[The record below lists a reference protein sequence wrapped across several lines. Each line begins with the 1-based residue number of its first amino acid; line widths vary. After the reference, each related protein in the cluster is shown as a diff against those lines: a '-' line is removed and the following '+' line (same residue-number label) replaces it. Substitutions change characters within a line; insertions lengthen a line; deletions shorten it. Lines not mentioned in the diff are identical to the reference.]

1 MNIKL
6 GCRRRDTL
14 WRLNV
19 GILNNKLVVEQIK
32 DEIQKYL
39 EENNNDNTDP
49 AILWDALKAVIRG
62 KLISITSNLKKV
74 KETQYNNLTTDLKQL
89 EQKHKEKS
97 DRKTQKQI
105 KEVRNQINNLLHQD
119 MEIKA
124 RYLKQN
130 DYELGPKAT
139 KLLARRLRK
148 QQAAITVN
156 KLHDPKTNQPKYEPK
171 EIENIFRDYYKD
183 LYMQTSTTNHMRT
196 KSFLDSLDLP
206 SIGKVQNERITAKI
220 TIDEIHKAIGKLK
233 TNKAPGSDGFPSE
246 WYNKL
251 EKELS
256 PLLLGAFHWIMSKE
270 DTLPSWKEAIITV
283 IPKPLKDKEFCQNDR
298 PISILNVDYKLYTT
312 ILSNR
317 LQTIVPDLIDE
328 DQTGFVSGRQTH
340 DNIRRTLH
348 IIHRIQQK

>member
-1 MNIKL
+1 
-6 GCRRRDTL
+6 
-14 WRLNV
+14 
-19 GILNNKLVVEQIK
+19 
-32 DEIQKYL
+32 
-39 EENNNDNTDP
+39 
-49 AILWDALKAVIRG
+49 
-62 KLISITSNLKKV
+62 
-74 KETQYNNLTTDLKQL
+74 
-89 EQKHKEKS
+89 
-97 DRKTQKQI
+97 
-105 KEVRNQINNLLHQD
+105 

-130 DYELGPKAT
+130 YYELGPKAT
-139 KLLARRLRK
+139 KLLARRLQK
-148 QQAAITVN
+148 QSNRQQSQSTNYMTLKQIN
-156 KLHDPKTNQPKYEPK
+156 LNMKPKKLKIFL
-171 EIENIFRDYYKD
+171 EILFYKD

-196 KSFLDSLDLP
+196 KSFRDSLDLP

-220 TIDEIHKAIGKLK
+220 TRDEIHKAIGKLK

-246 WYNKL
+246 WYTKL

-256 PLLLGAFHWIMSKE
+256 PLLLGAFNWIMSKE

-348 IIHRIQQK
+348 IIHRIQKN